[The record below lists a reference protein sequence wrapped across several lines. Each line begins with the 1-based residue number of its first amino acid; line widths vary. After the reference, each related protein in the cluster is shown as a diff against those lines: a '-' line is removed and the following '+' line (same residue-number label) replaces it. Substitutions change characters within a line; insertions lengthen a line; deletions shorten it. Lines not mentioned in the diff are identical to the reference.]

1 LAFGFF
7 AWFASDFIAK
17 SAKGEHTWG
26 VIAGVLLIGLFVGAV
41 IGFATQG
48 NKKMIGAQA
57 ILILFNILNAFFDAY
72 LIKKALK
79 EEKPI
84 AVKHW
89 IILLCM

>member
-1 LAFGFF
+1 MKVPNAVTILIIFLLVFGFF

-48 NKKMIGAQA
+48 EQENDRSASDTNS
-57 ILILFNILNAFFDAY
+57 L
-72 LIKKALK
+72 
-79 EEKPI
+79 
-84 AVKHW
+84 
-89 IILLCM
+89 